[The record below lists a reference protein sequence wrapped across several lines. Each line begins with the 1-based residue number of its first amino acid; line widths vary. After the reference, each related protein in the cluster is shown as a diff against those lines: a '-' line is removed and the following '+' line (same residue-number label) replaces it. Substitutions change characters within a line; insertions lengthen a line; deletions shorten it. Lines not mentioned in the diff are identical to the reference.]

1 MKESTVENRYRLA
14 VKAKGGLCIKL
25 VGVSFTGLPDRIN
38 LLPGGRIWF
47 CEFKY
52 GRGTLSARQV
62 IVGDMLRRLG
72 FEVKVIN
79 EVNVAEE
86 IEKI

>member
-1 MKESTVENRYRLA
+1 MKEATVENRYRLA

-25 VGVSFTGLPDRIN
+25 VGVSFTGLPDRII
-38 LLPGGRIWF
+38 LLPGARIWF

-52 GRGTLSARQV
+52 GNGKLSARQV

-72 FEVKVIN
+72 FVVLVVDEKNID
-79 EVNVAEE
+79 EE
-86 IEKI
+86 IKLI